1 MNKKQTQRTCF
12 FYALIFLSWI
22 LFFPSAFCVED
33 TSTITIEDISLKEDE
48 MGYALIQVETNETL
62 GSFTIE
68 LEWDPQVIIILDV
81 ISDDFVINHYSNAS
95 EGTSRIVGFSMQGST
110 GQVSLARLH
119 LQATGA
125 AGSTSL
131 ISLISCELLTPDP
144 IPNEIVCEMYSG
156 SITITS
162 SSDGGNGGSQDPPD
176 DTPNQP
182 PIADASAGVPY
193 QGSIFEDIY
202 FDGSNSEDID
212 GFITDW
218 HWDFGDGTQDS
229 GQTLIHQYDT
239 AGTYLVILTV
249 TDNEGAT
256 DINQTSVVIIQKNIP
271 PSHASI
277 IGPTTGS
284 INTAYTYYFSAR
296 DLDSDMIRY
305 HIEWGDD
312 QTNSSNSIQQNTTF
326 TLTHAWDEPGVYHI
340 HLTAEDEQNTTSTP
354 IQYMVLIDVT
364 EVYLN
369 GSLFGYLYDSNND
382 GILDFFQQ
390 LNSQTKIT
398 LHKQNETYYIDIS
411 NNGIWDYQYTE
422 QTGFSFYQNELD
434 KEGSSNDTPGFTFI
448 TVILGLMI
456 LVLFWRKQ
464 KI

>member
-1 MNKKQTQRTCF
+1 
-12 FYALIFLSWI
+12 
-22 LFFPSAFCVED
+22 
-33 TSTITIEDISLKEDE
+33 
-48 MGYALIQVETNETL
+48 
-62 GSFTIE
+62 
-68 LEWDPQVIIILDV
+68 
-81 ISDDFVINHYSNAS
+81 
-95 EGTSRIVGFSMQGST
+95 
-110 GQVSLARLH
+110 
-119 LQATGA
+119 
-125 AGSTSL
+125 
-131 ISLISCELLTPDP
+131 
-144 IPNEIVCEMYSG
+144 
-156 SITITS
+156 
-162 SSDGGNGGSQDPPD
+162 
-176 DTPNQP
+176 
-182 PIADASAGVPY
+182 VPY